1 MARKFDRRIAF
12 EFANGHGPFV
22 EVIDGDM
29 FVAQVDGSG
38 HVVIE
43 LPLLWLGGRLNL
55 SWRAHGTP
63 EQRTT

>member
-1 MARKFDRRIAF
+1 MGGCKRELPASL
-12 EFANGHGPFV
+12 P
-22 EVIDGDM
+22 
-29 FVAQVDGSG
+29 DGSG

-55 SWRAHGTP
+55 SWRAHGAP